1 MFMPLY
7 FFYTMLQKSQHDQNS
22 SKGGPAFIAI
32 AKDRNGFRRLK
43 EKEHIYNTLPQIFY
57 ILLRDLVMI
66 FQSLVM
72 VLPQFFDSARP

>member
-1 MFMPLY
+1 M
-7 FFYTMLQKSQHDQNS
+7 TKNS

-43 EKEHIYNTLPQIFY
+43 EKEHIYNKLPQIFY

-72 VLPQFFDSARP
+72 VLPKFFDSARP

>member
-1 MFMPLY
+1 M
-7 FFYTMLQKSQHDQNS
+7 TV
-22 SKGGPAFIAI
+22 

-43 EKEHIYNTLPQIFY
+43 EKEHICNTLPQILY

-72 VLPQFFDSARP
+72 VLFQFFDSARP